1 MSIIGR
7 TAFRASR
14 QLRAAGPTSGTIT
27 EANAADQNRTKKQV
41 LSKGA
46 RRDPELYV
54 CTPTNLARRTS
65 SGQAHQKRGRITTK
79 HSYATKPRKQKT
91 G

>member
-14 QLRAAGPTSGTIT
+14 TLRAAGPTSGTIT
-27 EANAADQNRTKKQV
+27 EAHAADQAKTKKAV
-41 LSKGA
+41 LAKGA

-54 CTPTNLARRTS
+54 CTVLIPNGTSVDERVVFKKADSKRRNS
-65 SGQAHQKRGRITTK
+65 DPGLG
-79 HSYATKPRKQKT
+79 
-91 G
+91 

>member
-54 CTPTNLARRTS
+54 CIPTNLVRGIS
-65 SGQAHQKRGRITTK
+65 SK
-79 HSYATKPRKQKT
+79 
-91 G
+91 

>member
-14 QLRAAGPTSGTIT
+14 QLRAAGPTSGTID
-27 EANAADQNRTKKQV
+27 AADQNRTKKQV
-41 LSKGA
+41 LAKGA

-54 CTPTNLARRTS
+54 GTP
-65 SGQAHQKRGRITTK
+65 
-79 HSYATKPRKQKT
+79 
-91 G
+91 

>member
-27 EANAADQNRTKKQV
+27 EAHAADQNRTKKTV
-41 LSKGA
+41 LAKGA

-54 CTPTNLARRTS
+54 CNLLPNLVES
-65 SGQAHQKRGRITTK
+65 SIRNEVLWRDSQIG
-79 HSYATKPRKQKT
+79 T
-91 G
+91 GERSCIMRSI